1 MFCRLPHEVQLSMKK
16 FLFLFC
22 VAAVSVA
29 VAADSYDPMKLAE
42 AGPRKVLD
50 FVVHDAKR
58 QRDLPVRVYLPKSS
72 GPAPVVLFSHGLG
85 GSSKGYSYLGTKWAG
100 HGYVVVAVQHPGSDE
115 SVWRGST
122 NPAAA
127 MKQAANGRNLV
138 LRLQDV
144 PAVID
149 QLALWDREPGH
160 PLNNRLDLEKI
171 GMAGHSF
178 GALTTQG
185 VSGESLGWKGA
196 KFTDPRI
203 KAALCLSPGS
213 PRLGKPSKVFGSVK
227 IPWMLMTGTNDVASI
242 GNQNL
247 ASRLA
252 VFPALPPGGKYEIVL
267 NGADHMAFTDA
278 PIPRSTSNP
287 NHHKAIEALSTA
299 FWDSYLKDDKAA
311 KAWLDGEGANT
322 VLTAADTF
330 RKK

>member
-1 MFCRLPHEVQLSMKK
+1 MKK
-16 FLFLFC
+16 FLFFFWV
-22 VAAVSVA
+22 VAISRVM
-29 VAADSYDPMKLAE
+29 AAESYDPLKPAE

-50 FVVHDAKR
+50 LAVHDAKR
-58 QRDLPVRVYLPKSS
+58 QRDLPVRVYLPGSHV
-72 GPAPVVLFSHGLG
+72 PAPVVLFSPGLG
-85 GSSKGYSYLGTKWAG
+85 GSSKGYSYLGKQWAG
-100 HGYVVVAVQHPGSDE
+100 HGYVVVAIQHPGSDE
-115 SVWRGST
+115 SVWRGSP
-122 NPAAA
+122 NPAAS
-127 MKQAANGRNLV
+127 MKQAANGKNFV
-138 LRLQDV
+138 LRVQDV

-149 QLALWDREPGH
+149 QLALWNREPGH
-160 PLNNRLDLEKI
+160 PLNNRLDIGKL

-185 VSGESLGWKGA
+185 VSGESLGWGGA

-203 KAALCLSPGS
+203 KAALCLSPSS
-213 PRLGKPSKVFGSVK
+213 PRLGRPAKAFGSVK

-252 VFPALPPGGKYEIVL
+252 VFPALPPGGKHELVL
-267 NGADHMAFTDA
+267 NGADHAAFSDT

-311 KAWLDGEGANT
+311 KAWLDGEGATT
-322 VLTAADTF
+322 VLTAADTLQ
-330 RKK
+330 KK